1 VNYEVQPSRL
11 TPDEWVV
18 EAIDHDSEG
27 EIYAALFSGP
37 GAQGR
42 AEEYATWKT
51 LRALAER
58 RWNDLWNR
66 EAAPTFV

>member
-18 EAIDHDSEG
+18 EAIEHESEG
-27 EIYAALFSGP
+27 EVYAALFSGP

-51 LRALAER
+51 
-58 RWNDLWNR
+58 WQGI
-66 EAAPTFV
+66 AATTWDDTEEVPTFV